1 MTLQESGT
9 TLDGKVKNGN
19 FQGKV
24 LVSNAVQVALPDLN
38 VGEDNST
45 TVNNVSVQ
53 YLLPPML
60 PLFQFQ

>member
-19 FQGKV
+19 FSGKV
-24 LVSNAVQVALPDLN
+24 QVTNLVQVALPDLN
-38 VGEDNST
+38 VGDDHTVS
-45 TVNNVSVQ
+45 VNNITVQ
-53 YLLPPML
+53 YLLPPLL